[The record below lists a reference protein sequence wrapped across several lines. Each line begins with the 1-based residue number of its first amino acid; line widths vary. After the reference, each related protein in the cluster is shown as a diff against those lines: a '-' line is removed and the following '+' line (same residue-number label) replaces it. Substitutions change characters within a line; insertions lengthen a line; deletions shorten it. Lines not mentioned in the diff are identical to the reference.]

1 MIIKC
6 LTFSEI
12 KKLYDARKVKKNV
25 RGGIT
30 PGCDYVVVSI
40 ECVIELEKECETS
53 VRFWIVNDKENLL
66 PYDSYNFKI
75 IDSYFPPAW
84 IMDLDERGIGI
95 SHPKWVE
102 TSTESSYLEDYF
114 DDIKV
119 EKEYN
124 KIVKEIFDNSVKAA
138 LKKGIQLNL
147 GIKKLWIERL
157 SD

>member
-6 LTFSEI
+6 LTLNEI
-12 KKLYDARKVKKNV
+12 KKLYNDRKVNKRV
-25 RGGIT
+25 RWGIT
-30 PGCDYVVVSI
+30 PGCDYVVISI
-40 ECVIELEKECETS
+40 GCNIELEKECEGS
-53 VRFWIVNDKENLL
+53 IRFWIVNDQENLL
-66 PYDSYNFKI
+66 PYEGYNFRI
-75 IDSYFPPAW
+75 IDSYLPSAW
-84 IMDLDERGIGI
+84 IMNLNEKGIII

-124 KIVKEIFDNSVKAA
+124 KIVKEIFDDSVKAA